1 MNFPVEIR
9 KSHFFK
15 LKTTTMSEL
24 FNDNITGENEEG
36 LYPNLPLKCLTA
48 TSIIG
53 DKVYNKVDE
62 YLGDIKEIM
71 LNVNTGQIEYYVI
84 EFGGFLGIGEKLFA
98 IPFRLLTI
106 DAAKRLFIFDQKKEV
121 LENAPGFDKQ
131 HWPETNIHYYN
142 ADQHWSFM

>member
-1 MNFPVEIR
+1 M
-9 KSHFFK
+9 
-15 LKTTTMSEL
+15 TEL
-24 FNDNITGENEEG
+24 FNDNLTGENEEG

-53 DKVYNKVDE
+53 DKVYNKEDE

-71 LNVNTGQIEYYVI
+71 LNLNTGQIEYYVI

-98 IPFRLLTI
+98 IPFRLLSI
-106 DAAKRLFIFDQKKEV
+106 DADKQLFIFDQQKEI

>member
-1 MNFPVEIR
+1 MEEI
-9 KSHFFK
+9 F
-15 LKTTTMSEL
+15 E
-24 FNDNITGENEEG
+24 DNLTGKNQEG

-53 DKVYNKVDE
+53 DKVHNKQGE
-62 YLGDIKEIM
+62 HLGSIKDIM
-71 LNVNTGQIEYYVI
+71 LNVHTGDIEYYII
-84 EFGGFLGIGEKLFA
+84 EFGGFLGIGEKFFA

-106 DAAKRLFIFDQKKEV
+106 DPDQQLFVFDQSKEM
-121 LENAPGFDKQ
+121 LEKAPGFDKQ